1 MGETIF
7 AFASGAG
14 RAAVAVMR
22 ISGSGTGD
30 VVAALCG
37 NLPVPRRASLRRLRQ
52 GEVVLDRALVFWLPG
67 PASYTGEDSAEL
79 QLHGGP
85 AVVAAVAEALV
96 ALGARPAEP
105 GEFTRRAFLQGK
117 LDLTAAE
124 GIADLIAAETEAQ
137 RRQALRQAE
146 GGLAARHAE
155 WALRLTRLLARQEAF
170 IEFEEEDLPEELD
183 ARVAADAALLRGEM
197 AALLA
202 EGTRGEKLRE
212 GLAIAILGA
221 PNAGKSS
228 LLNAL
233 VGRDAAIV
241 SARAG
246 TTRDIV
252 EVRMIL
258 AGVPVTL
265 ADTAGLREATD
276 EIEAEGVRRA
286 LARAEAAD
294 LRLLVFSA
302 DAEPDA
308 ATLALRGPDT
318 LVVVNKADLGAAV
331 PEGGIGVSA
340 RTGQGLELLRAEL
353 EAAAVARAGL
363 SDTATLTRPRHRAA
377 LREAVEWLER
387 LPDAGL
393 PELRAEA
400 LRNALR
406 ALSRLT
412 GRVDVEQVLDLVFS
426 EFCIGK

>member
-1 MGETIF
+1 MGDQIF
-7 AFASGAG
+7 ALASGSG

-22 ISGSGTGD
+22 LSGSGTGGL
-30 VVAALCG
+30 VAELCG
-37 NLPVPRRASLRRLRQ
+37 GLPEPRRASLRRLRQ
-52 GEVVLDRALVFWLPG
+52 GELVLDRALVLWLPG
-67 PASYTGEDSAEL
+67 PRSYTGEDSAEL

-105 GEFTRRAFLQGK
+105 GEFTRRAFLNGK

-155 WALRLTRLLARQEAF
+155 WAARLTRLLARQEAF
-170 IEFEEEDLPEELD
+170 IEFEEEDLPSDLD
-183 ARVAADAALLRGEM
+183 AQVAVGAGALREEM

-202 EGTRGEKLRE
+202 DGLRGEKLRE

-241 SARAG
+241 STRAG
-246 TTRDIV
+246 TTRDVV
-252 EVRMIL
+252 EVRMVL

-265 ADTAGLREATD
+265 ADTAGLREAVD

-286 LARAEAAD
+286 LARAETAD
-294 LRLLVFSA
+294 LRLLVFAA

-308 ATLALRGPDT
+308 ATLALCGPDT
-318 LVVVNKADLGAAV
+318 LVVVNKADLGPGAV
-331 PEGGIGVSA
+331 EGGVAVSA
-340 RTGQGLELLRAEL
+340 RTGKGLEALRTQL
-353 EAAAVARAGL
+353 EGVAAARAGL
-363 SDTATLTRPRHRAA
+363 TDAAALTRPRHRAA
-377 LREAVEWLER
+377 LREAVEWLDR
-387 LPDAGL
+387 LPEAGL

-406 ALSRLT
+406 TLSRLT
-412 GRVDVEQVLDLVFS
+412 GRVDVEQVLDLVFR